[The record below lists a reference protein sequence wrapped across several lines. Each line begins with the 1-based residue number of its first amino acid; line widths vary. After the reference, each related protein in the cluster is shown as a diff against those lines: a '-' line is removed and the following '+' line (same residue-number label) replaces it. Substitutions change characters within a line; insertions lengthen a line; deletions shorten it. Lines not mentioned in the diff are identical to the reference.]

1 VSALVIWGLSL
12 RFFQHRYDMIVLL
25 VGIVQALLGV
35 YIYIN
40 RFSVHG

>member
-12 RFFQHRYDMIVLL
+12 KFFKGRTDMIILL

-35 YIYIN
+35 YIYVN